1 MHPKLNLDPVIYF
14 EGKPYPVSA
23 YLQAMEAADKDARL
37 KEEIQELEL
46 KYIRMHL
53 KELTA

>member
-37 KEEIQELEL
+37 KEEIHELEL